1 MKFIY
6 GILHSQVVIKGVKD
20 HLKEIRNTH
29 VASSKSNWVSEQQIT
44 YGNMVTKISDCFE
57 TTNEGEVVKRLLSF
71 TF

>member
-1 MKFIY
+1 M
-6 GILHSQVVIKGVKD
+6 
-20 HLKEIRNTH
+20 
-29 VASSKSNWVSEQQIT
+29 ASSKSNWVSEQQIT